1 MGDVGHH
8 CAPSKGKSFKGG
20 PSGFAQS
27 KSNLLAF
34 KRILDI
40 GRFVHDH
47 GGIPHLELVKQQ
59 MHAYCDMV
67 GRVASD
73 NAGTAFVPCQVGSNH
88 PGELLPSVSSSTS
101 VAGTAATIASASP
114 SRSDRRKRWTKNFCP
129 RPQIGSRQQ

>member
-1 MGDVGHH
+1 MDDVGHH
-8 CAPSKGKSFKGG
+8 CAPPKGKSFKGV
-20 PSGFAQS
+20 PIGFAQS
-27 KSNLLAF
+27 KTNLLTF

-40 GRFVHDH
+40 RRFVHAH

-73 NAGTAFVPCQVGSNH
+73 NAETAFVPCQAGSNH
-88 PGELLPSVSSSTS
+88 AGELLPSVSSRSS
-101 VAGTAATIASASP
+101 VAGIAATIESASP
-114 SRSDRRKRWTKNFCP
+114 SQPDRRKRWTKNFCP